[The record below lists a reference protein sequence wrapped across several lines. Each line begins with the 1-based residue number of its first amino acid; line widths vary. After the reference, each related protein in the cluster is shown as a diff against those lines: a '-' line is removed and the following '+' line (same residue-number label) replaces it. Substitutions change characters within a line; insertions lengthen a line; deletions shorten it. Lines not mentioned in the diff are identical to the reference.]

1 MRPIPT
7 NSDPL
12 LFLFVSKLKYT
23 FTDVLPV
30 TFESIGSIP
39 SAVIEE
45 TIDGNWK
52 EIALPGLV
60 QVNYQSCIQENNSFK
75 TTFTLQK
82 KSGKSSELIVYQD
95 LSGERTT
102 ELNKW

>member
-7 NSDPL
+7 NSDSL
-12 LFLFVSKLKYT
+12 LFLFVDRLKYT
-23 FTDVLPV
+23 FTDVLRV

-39 SAVIEE
+39 SAVVEE

-60 QVNYQSCIQENNSFK
+60 QVNYQSCIQGNNSFK
-75 TTFTLQK
+75 TTFAIQK
-82 KSGKSSELIVYQD
+82 KSGRSSELIVYQD